1 MVVTGKTA
9 YAESRY
15 IYYLKFAVLLLS
27 VSSIQQWLD
36 LPVGNTFFW
45 WLIYA
50 SVIYCF
56 FRLARLN
63 GRNTIPQVKYWM
75 LLLSLN
81 ALYAAFFMSENYWDW
96 KNLISN
102 LMIFSM
108 PLAANVFY
116 KKERLSPILKFWL
129 NISWIL
135 FLFLAPFMSSDAFG
149 RFLVP
154 YSFLALFFPLLNK
167 RLKVMVLLALLITI
181 YYGMESRSDM
191 IKFGFCMFLGCL
203 SHWKNF
209 FYRTDRILRFARL
222 VCFVLPFVFVGL
234 GIVGI
239 FNLFQIQEELKMKEG
254 AYTVTDTHG
263 EDMDMLGDT
272 RTFLYTEVLNSAIKN
287 KYVIQGRSIAR
298 GYDQSF
304 FSWMLEEQFK
314 GVHGEYRADERA
326 ATEVSILNIFNYFGL
341 IGVFLYLWV
350 FVLATKKAMYCS
362 QNIYIKVIGLY
373 VVFRWMFAF
382 IEDFSRFDLNML
394 FLWIMIG
401 MCYSPYWRNMN
412 DRDIELWIKSL

>member
-1 MVVTGKTA
+1 
-9 YAESRY
+9 
-15 IYYLKFAVLLLS
+15 
-27 VSSIQQWLD
+27 
-36 LPVGNTFFW
+36 
-45 WLIYA
+45 
-50 SVIYCF
+50 
-56 FRLARLN
+56 
-63 GRNTIPQVKYWM
+63 
-75 LLLSLN
+75 
-81 ALYAAFFMSENYWDW
+81 
-96 KNLISN
+96 
-102 LMIFSM
+102 M

-209 FYRTDRILRFARL
+209 FYRTDRIMRFARL

-412 DRDIELWIKSL
+412 DKDVELWIKSL